1 MEQRIQSRRKQYP
14 CSFRFGFSS
23 PAAPKESPK
32 DGINKYKY
40 PPAQSALS
48 FLPSFYFFVFHPQ
61 DHLVFVGA
69 LTFAIYLVHC
79 SHLPCITTA
88 AAPHRFCFLLTHFFR
103 KIVCSQK
110 HFVSAQRRPDPD
122 MDSNAAILCV
132 SLDDSL
138 PRLFLMVIRIQDDRR
153 RKVE

>member
-1 MEQRIQSRRKQYP
+1 MEPRIQSRRKQYP
-14 CSFRFGFSS
+14 CSFRLDSVHRQHRKN
-23 PAAPKESPK
+23 PPKMEL
-32 DGINKYKY
+32 INISIL
-40 PPAQSALS
+40 PPRAFFPS
-48 FLPSFYFFVFHPQ
+48 FLPSISSSSTPK
-61 DHLVFVGA
+61 
-69 LTFAIYLVHC
+69 TISC
-79 SHLPCITTA
+79 SLEPSRSPFISFIAVICRVLPPP
-88 AAPHRFCFLLTHFFR
+88 PHRFCFLLTHFFR